1 MSTATVY
8 LDATPGETFFTEYLQ
23 QTLSLTLGK
32 KNIKTGKL
40 IIFKRAHYLLQ
51 LTFQNS
57 RNNLENIEIPFP
69 FNTEYYPNEKIMYF
83 DYRIKTLANNNVEL
97 EHYLKNFK
105 IKNTLPSQ
113 YYDKILEINVLK

>member
-8 LDATPGETFFTEYLQ
+8 LDDTPGEVFFAKYLQ

-32 KNIKTGKL
+32 KHIKTGKL

-69 FNTEYYPNEKIMYF
+69 FSTEYYPAENMIFF
-83 DYRIKTLANNNVEL
+83 DYRIKTLSNNNPDL

-105 IKNTLPSQ
+105 IKNITPSQ
-113 YYDKILEINVLK
+113 YYDKILEINVIK

>member
-8 LDATPGETFFTEYLQ
+8 LDDTPGEVFFAKYLQ

-32 KNIKTGKL
+32 KHIKTGKL

-57 RNNLENIEIPFP
+57 RNNLENIEIPFQ
-69 FNTEYYPNEKIMYF
+69 FSTEY
-83 DYRIKTLANNNVEL
+83 
-97 EHYLKNFK
+97 
-105 IKNTLPSQ
+105 
-113 YYDKILEINVLK
+113 